1 MGWNTGGHSL
11 HYRMLQVAMDKVLSK
26 KEMRKVVEA
35 ELKAV
40 YEQLFINARNI
51 TTYNYDKW
59 GEDLVSH
66 TLQYFLNFPI
76 EKQYTI
82 VTSKS
87 KKVSALERYLTSAM
101 SLAIR
106 SSTSPFYSKHRKHME
121 SHRLLYQD
129 YDYVNHLG
137 TVEPSGSGDYWSN
150 MTEAL
155 PQLIKDLHFYDR
167 YLIQKHYMEQMTIKE
182 ISKITHITTYTL
194 SRDIKK
200 ALVRL
205 KEQLQK
211 L

>member
-1 MGWNTGGHSL
+1 MINGIKPKVSNTTKTEKTTTKNGLSFDD
-11 HYRMLQVAMDKVLSK
+11 AMDNLLVKI
-26 KEMRKVVEA
+26 
-35 ELKAV
+35 
-40 YEQLFINARNI
+40 QD
-51 TTYNYDKW
+51 NYDKW

-106 SSTSPFYSKHRKHME
+106 SSTSPFYSKHRKHIE
-121 SHRLLYQD
+121 SHRLFYPD
-129 YDYVNHLG
+129 YDYVNYLG
-137 TVEPSGSGDYWSN
+137 HADPSGSGDYWSN
-150 MTEAL
+150 MIEAV
-155 PQLIKDLHFYDR
+155 PNMIKDLHFYDR
-167 YLIQKHYMEQMTIKE
+167 YLIQKHYMEQMTIQE
-182 ISKITHITTYTL
+182 ISKITQITTYTL
-194 SRDIKK
+194 SRDIKR